1 MASQPASGAQVTSPR
16 GAAGGASGCPPLDSR
31 PAKVSLPAFI
41 SLGRDPL
48 LSCRPACARCKS
60 ERILPPILLSCAAAR
75 LLAKTGAS
83 SVNEALDAHPRPA
96 LDDLKFNSTG
106 SFVCLS
112 CALTLLSVSAEGGAS
127 PPLFTCPSCGDPH
140 PAASGLVCS
149 SRIDALFS
157 FLAYIDDAAFAAS
170 WISGDLCLR
179 TALTY
184 ALERF
189 QAAAAQARAP
199 PPPPAAARPG
209 PRGPAGAGPSSGSGS
224 GPRAAA
230 PSDGSAPAAQP
241 PAPAAAPL
249 APGEPAAGA
258 KAQGGKKRKEK
269 GAALGPGPAAEEEG
283 EEKEEE
289 GPATGPSRSR
299 AKRAATSTKG
309 PARGESAAEQEE
321 GEDGAEERALE
332 RRKTL
337 RPPKP
342 ASSPDPRRRRRRPRR
357 RAPAPGRGR
366 ALRVGG
372 GSSAGSG
379 GGGGGSSGG
388 GGKGKGK
395 GKAAAAPLAIEAGPE
410 GGGGGG
416 GGSGSEED
424 GSRAGSPDP
433 RGKELAERWRKAL
446 AEAERAEGGAD
457 DADELAE
464 GPAGGGG
471 EGEGGLDPESLEA
484 YDFGLEAG
492 IDPGLIGRQID
503 ASPEAR
509 AALLNRI
516 EEAGRERIRC
526 IMLIA
531 CSVLAV
537 HQAYTERYG
546 RNRRLW
552 GAYRAEHLC
561 AKYDHILQAAGFRLE
576 VSAQKSEIYN
586 DLRALGE
593 TLTRFPGLAR
603 VCGSGI
609 SVVDF
614 VSCLPLLKGCTK
626 EGADQIRERLAEEV
640 QRAKGFVFDGSVL
653 ELREAGE
660 SDGDGDGDEQ
670 SEASGEEGA
679 AEGAGEAGAKG
690 D

>member
-1 MASQPASGAQVTSPR
+1 MPCG
-16 GAAGGASGCPPLDSR
+16 GGGASGGGASIARLSAARPGAAPVAGERGPRFERPLWIRFPANAKPSAAGPPGEPRAPGASCGGAPEHGGPGPGTGAVAGIDQAGHKRRAWGTGAVAGIDQAGDKRRAWGTGAVAGIDQAGDKRRGPVR
-31 PAKVSLPAFI
+31 PYPRFPCTLWPLASSHREPAALLPGSSSFPPASGDGVAAGVGGPGDEPAGRGGRRVRLPAPR
-41 SLGRDPL
+41 LAAGQGQPPRVHQPGAGPAPL
-48 LSCRPACARCKS
+48 LPPGLRPLQVGAHP
-60 ERILPPILLSCAAAR
+60 PPILLSCAAAR

-83 SVNEALDAHPRPA
+83 SVNEAWTPTRAR

-199 PPPPAAARPG
+199 PPPPAAAPPR
-209 PRGPAGAGPSSGSGS
+209 PRGPRRAGPSSGSGS
-224 GPRAAA
+224 GPE
-230 PSDGSAPAAQP
+230 P
-241 PAPAAAPL
+241 PPRE
-249 APGEPAAGA
+249 GGGGA
-258 KAQGGKKRKEK
+258 
-269 GAALGPGPAAEEEG
+269 
-283 EEKEEE
+283 
-289 GPATGPSRSR
+289 ATGPSRSR

-342 ASSPDPRRRRRRPRR
+342 ASSPDPE
-357 RAPAPGRGR
+357 AASASASAQGAGPGRGR

-395 GKAAAAPLAIEAGPE
+395 GKAAAAPSPSRRARGRRGRRRRLGQRGGRLARRLAGPRARSSRSA
-410 GGGGGG
+410 GARPSPRR
-416 GGSGSEED
+416 SGP
-424 GSRAGSPDP
+424 RAARTTPTSSPRAP
-433 RGKELAERWRKAL
+433 PGRGR
-446 AEAERAEGGAD
+446 
-457 DADELAE
+457 
-464 GPAGGGG
+464 
-471 EGEGGLDPESLEA
+471 GEGGLDPESLEA

-503 ASPEAR
+503 ASPEA
-509 AALLNRI
+509 
-516 EEAGRERIRC
+516 
-526 IMLIA
+526 
-531 CSVLAV
+531 
-537 HQAYTERYG
+537 
-546 RNRRLW
+546 
-552 GAYRAEHLC
+552 
-561 AKYDHILQAAGFRLE
+561 
-576 VSAQKSEIYN
+576 
-586 DLRALGE
+586 
-593 TLTRFPGLAR
+593 AR
-603 VCGSGI
+603 PS
-609 SVVDF
+609 
-614 VSCLPLLKGCTK
+614 
-626 EGADQIRERLAEEV
+626 
-640 QRAKGFVFDGSVL
+640 
-653 ELREAGE
+653 
-660 SDGDGDGDEQ
+660 
-670 SEASGEEGA
+670 
-679 AEGAGEAGAKG
+679 
-690 D
+690 